1 MYKSCYKRYVYLKI
15 YSQMSEL
22 QNIGRAIK
30 IWIDKRAVLNSQKQ
44 EVEILLLARWELGLK
59 VG

>member
-1 MYKSCYKRYVYLKI
+1 
-15 YSQMSEL
+15 MSEL

-30 IWIDKRAVLNSQKQ
+30 IWIDKSAVLNSQKQ
-44 EVEILLLARWELGLK
+44 EVEILSLARWELGLK